1 MRPFNSANLHR
12 LPPIPNVQNPEDSGE
27 RGNSTFPESSKRRNE
42 PPNRPRKVGHNIRN
56 TDLPLR
62 NSWSK
67 MTTMNPDLDLPDLLT
82 CTPQGTWRI
91 AGTRVS
97 LDSVIHSFWEGATP
111 EEICQDFPSLS
122 LAQAYG
128 AIAYYLKQR
137 DKVDAYLQAGR
148 DGAEELQRELNGRHR
163 EFLSKLRQQLLSS
176 RQSPT
181 PS

>member
-1 MRPFNSANLHR
+1 M
-12 LPPIPNVQNPEDSGE
+12 
-27 RGNSTFPESSKRRNE
+27 K
-42 PPNRPRKVGHNIRN
+42 
-56 TDLPLR
+56 
-62 NSWSK
+62 
-67 MTTMNPDLDLPDLLT
+67 PDLDLPDLLM
-82 CTPQGTWRI
+82 CTAQGTWRI

-122 LAQAYG
+122 LAQVYG

-148 DGAEELQRELNGRHR
+148 DGAEKLQQELSGRHR
-163 EFLSKLRQQLLSS
+163 EFLSRLRQQLLSN

>member
-1 MRPFNSANLHR
+1 M
-12 LPPIPNVQNPEDSGE
+12 NPQ
-27 RGNSTFPESSKRRNE
+27 
-42 PPNRPRKVGHNIRN
+42 
-56 TDLPLR
+56 TDLPDFLAR
-62 NSWSK
+62 
-67 MTTMNPDLDLPDLLT
+67 
-82 CTPQGTWRI
+82 TPQGAWRI
-91 AGTRVS
+91 VGTRVS

-122 LAQAYG
+122 LAQVYG

-148 DGAEELQRELNGRHR
+148 DDAEKLQQELNGRHR
-163 EFLSKLRQQLLSS
+163 EFLSRLRQQLLSN

>member
-1 MRPFNSANLHR
+1 MAA
-12 LPPIPNVQNPEDSGE
+12 
-27 RGNSTFPESSKRRNE
+27 
-42 PPNRPRKVGHNIRN
+42 
-56 TDLPLR
+56 
-62 NSWSK
+62 
-67 MTTMNPDLDLPDLLT
+67 TMPDLDLPDLLT

-122 LAQAYG
+122 LAQVYE

-148 DGAEELQRELNGRHR
+148 DGAEKLQQELNGRHR
-163 EFLSKLRQQLLSS
+163 DFLSRLRQQLLSNPVTHALVS
-176 RQSPT
+176 RVKYLFDEDLNGRIVRGMRRRISDLDSRTVQGKQISLKPQT
-181 PS
+181 LRSLTGQLPKAGS

>member
-1 MRPFNSANLHR
+1 
-12 LPPIPNVQNPEDSGE
+12 VTGE
-27 RGNSTFPESSKRRNE
+27 GTRHTD
-42 PPNRPRKVGHNIRN
+42 
-56 TDLPLR
+56 DLPLS
-62 NSWSK
+62 NGWSN
-67 MTTMNPDLDLPDLLT
+67 MVFMSSNLDLPDLLV

-91 AGTRVS
+91 VGTRVS

-122 LAQAYG
+122 LAQVYE

-148 DGAEELQRELNGRHR
+148 DGAEKLQQEFNGRHR
-163 EFLSKLRQQLLSS
+163 DFLSNLRQQLLSS

-181 PS
+181 LS

>member
-1 MRPFNSANLHR
+1 MVFM
-12 LPPIPNVQNPEDSGE
+12 
-27 RGNSTFPESSKRRNE
+27 SSN
-42 PPNRPRKVGHNIRN
+42 
-56 TDLPLR
+56 
-62 NSWSK
+62 
-67 MTTMNPDLDLPDLLT
+67 LDLPDLLV

-91 AGTRVS
+91 VGTRVS

-122 LAQAYG
+122 LAQVYE

-148 DGAEELQRELNGRHR
+148 NGAEKLQQEFNGRHR
-163 EFLSKLRQQLLSS
+163 DFLSNLRQQLLSS

-181 PS
+181 LS

>member
-1 MRPFNSANLHR
+1 M
-12 LPPIPNVQNPEDSGE
+12 
-27 RGNSTFPESSKRRNE
+27 K
-42 PPNRPRKVGHNIRN
+42 
-56 TDLPLR
+56 
-62 NSWSK
+62 
-67 MTTMNPDLDLPDLLT
+67 PDLDLPDLLT

-97 LDSVIHSFWEGATP
+97 LDSVIQSFWEGATP

-148 DGAEELQRELNGRHR
+148 DGAEELQRELNGRHS

>member
-1 MRPFNSANLHR
+1 
-12 LPPIPNVQNPEDSGE
+12 
-27 RGNSTFPESSKRRNE
+27 
-42 PPNRPRKVGHNIRN
+42 
-56 TDLPLR
+56 
-62 NSWSK
+62 
-67 MTTMNPDLDLPDLLT
+67 MNPYLDLSDLLI

-97 LDSVIHSFWEGATP
+97 LDSVVHSFWEGAAP

-122 LAQAYG
+122 LAHVYG
-128 AIAYYLKQR
+128 AIAYYLRQR

-148 DGAEELQRELNGRHR
+148 DSAEKLHQELNSRHG

-181 PS
+181 PA

>member
-1 MRPFNSANLHR
+1 MT
-12 LPPIPNVQNPEDSGE
+12 GE
-27 RGNSTFPESSKRRNE
+27 GTRHTD
-42 PPNRPRKVGHNIRN
+42 
-56 TDLPLR
+56 DLPLS
-62 NSWSK
+62 NGWSN
-67 MTTMNPDLDLPDLLT
+67 MVFMSSNLDLPDLLV

-91 AGTRVS
+91 VGTRVS

-122 LAQAYG
+122 LAQVYE

-148 DGAEELQRELNGRHR
+148 NGAEKLQQEFNGRHR
-163 EFLSKLRQQLLSS
+163 DFLSNLRQQLLSS

-181 PS
+181 LS

>member
-1 MRPFNSANLHR
+1 
-12 LPPIPNVQNPEDSGE
+12 
-27 RGNSTFPESSKRRNE
+27 
-42 PPNRPRKVGHNIRN
+42 
-56 TDLPLR
+56 
-62 NSWSK
+62 
-67 MTTMNPDLDLPDLLT
+67 MTSMKPDLDLPDLLT
-82 CTPQGTWRI
+82 CTQQGTWRI

-111 EEICQDFPSLS
+111 EEVCQDFPSLS
-122 LAQAYG
+122 LAQVYE

-148 DGAEELQRELNGRHR
+148 DSAEKLQKDLNGRHR
-163 EFLSKLRQQLLSS
+163 DFLSKLRQQLLSS

>member
-1 MRPFNSANLHR
+1 MVCEGQR
-12 LPPIPNVQNPEDSGE
+12 E
-27 RGNSTFPESSKRRNE
+27 T
-42 PPNRPRKVGHNIRN
+42 RN
-56 TDLPLR
+56 TDDLPLR
-62 NSWSK
+62 IRWSN
-67 MTTMNPDLDLPDLLT
+67 MASMNPDLDLPDLLI
-82 CTPQGTWRI
+82 CTPRGTWRI

-122 LAQAYG
+122 LAQVYE

-148 DGAEELQRELNGRHR
+148 DGAEKLQQELNGRHSA
-163 EFLSKLRQQLLSS
+163 FLSRFRQQLLSS

>member
-1 MRPFNSANLHR
+1 MTHLINRARPGCCLWNS
-12 LPPIPNVQNPEDSGE
+12 
-27 RGNSTFPESSKRRNE
+27 
-42 PPNRPRKVGHNIRN
+42 
-56 TDLPLR
+56 DLPLR
-62 NSWSK
+62 NGWSK
-67 MTTMNPDLDLPDLLT
+67 MAPMNPDLDLPDLLV

-122 LAQAYG
+122 LAQVYE

-148 DGAEELQRELNGRHR
+148 DGAEKVQQELNGRHR
-163 EFLSKLRQQLLSS
+163 DFLSKLRQQLLSS
-176 RQSPT
+176 RQSPRLRE
-181 PS
+181 PGQVSFRRRPQRANRARSAPKNI

>member
-1 MRPFNSANLHR
+1 MGSM
-12 LPPIPNVQNPEDSGE
+12 
-27 RGNSTFPESSKRRNE
+27 K
-42 PPNRPRKVGHNIRN
+42 
-56 TDLPLR
+56 
-62 NSWSK
+62 
-67 MTTMNPDLDLPDLLT
+67 PDLDLPDLLT

-97 LDSVIHSFWEGATP
+97 LDSVIHAFWEGATP

-122 LAQAYG
+122 LPQVYE

-137 DKVDAYLQAGR
+137 AKVDAYLQAGR
-148 DGAEELQRELNGRHR
+148 DVAEKIQLELNSRHR
-163 EFLSKLRQQLLSS
+163 DFLSKLRQQLLSS

>member
-1 MRPFNSANLHR
+1 MAPM
-12 LPPIPNVQNPEDSGE
+12 
-27 RGNSTFPESSKRRNE
+27 K
-42 PPNRPRKVGHNIRN
+42 
-56 TDLPLR
+56 
-62 NSWSK
+62 
-67 MTTMNPDLDLPDLLT
+67 PDLDLPDLLI

-122 LAQAYG
+122 LAQVYE

-148 DGAEELQRELNGRHR
+148 DGAEKLQQELNGRHR
-163 EFLSKLRQQLLSS
+163 DFLSRLRQQLLSS

>member
-1 MRPFNSANLHR
+1 MVCEGQRETS
-12 LPPIPNVQNPEDSGE
+12 
-27 RGNSTFPESSKRRNE
+27 
-42 PPNRPRKVGHNIRN
+42 N
-56 TDLPLR
+56 TDDLPLR
-62 NSWSK
+62 IRWFK
-67 MTTMNPDLDLPDLLT
+67 MASMKPDLDLPDLLI

-122 LAQAYG
+122 LAQVYE

-137 DKVDAYLQAGR
+137 NKVDAYLQAGR
-148 DGAEELQRELNGRHR
+148 DGAEKLQQELNGRHSV
-163 EFLSKLRQQLLSS
+163 FLSRLRQQLLSS

>member
-1 MRPFNSANLHR
+1 MSK
-12 LPPIPNVQNPEDSGE
+12 
-27 RGNSTFPESSKRRNE
+27 STNQRR
-42 PPNRPRKVGHNIRN
+42 KGGRN
-56 TDLPLR
+56 TRNSDLPLTTG
-62 NSWSK
+62 WSNMPSMK
-67 MTTMNPDLDLPDLLT
+67 PDLDLPDLLM
-82 CTPQGTWRI
+82 CTAQGTWRI

-122 LAQAYG
+122 LAQVYE

-137 DKVDAYLQAGR
+137 NKVDAYLQTGR
-148 DGAEELQRELNGRHR
+148 DGAEKLEQELNGRHR
-163 EFLSKLRQQLLSS
+163 EFLSRLRQQLLSN

>member
-1 MRPFNSANLHR
+1 M
-12 LPPIPNVQNPEDSGE
+12 
-27 RGNSTFPESSKRRNE
+27 K
-42 PPNRPRKVGHNIRN
+42 
-56 TDLPLR
+56 
-62 NSWSK
+62 
-67 MTTMNPDLDLPDLLT
+67 PDLDLPDLLV

-97 LDSVIHSFWEGATP
+97 IDSVIHSFWEGATP

-122 LAQAYG
+122 LAQVYE

-137 DKVDAYLQAGR
+137 EKVDAYLQAGR
-148 DGAEELQRELNGRHR
+148 DSAEKLQQELNGRHSV
-163 EFLSKLRQQLLSS
+163 FLSRLRQQLLSN

>member
-1 MRPFNSANLHR
+1 
-12 LPPIPNVQNPEDSGE
+12 VTGE
-27 RGNSTFPESSKRRNE
+27 GTRHTD
-42 PPNRPRKVGHNIRN
+42 
-56 TDLPLR
+56 DLPLS
-62 NSWSK
+62 NGWSN
-67 MTTMNPDLDLPDLLT
+67 MVFMSSNLDLPDLLV

-91 AGTRVS
+91 VGTRVS

-122 LAQAYG
+122 LAQVYE

-148 DGAEELQRELNGRHR
+148 NGAEKLQQEFNGRHR
-163 EFLSKLRQQLLSS
+163 DFLSNLRQQLLSS

-181 PS
+181 LS

>member
-1 MRPFNSANLHR
+1 MK
-12 LPPIPNVQNPEDSGE
+12 PN
-27 RGNSTFPESSKRRNE
+27 
-42 PPNRPRKVGHNIRN
+42 
-56 TDLPLR
+56 
-62 NSWSK
+62 
-67 MTTMNPDLDLPDLLT
+67 LDLPDLLV

-97 LDSVIHSFWEGATP
+97 IDSVIHAFWEGATP
-111 EEICQDFPSLS
+111 EEICQDFPTLS
-122 LAQAYG
+122 LAQVYE

-148 DGAEELQRELNGRHR
+148 DSAEKLHQELNGRHTD
-163 EFLSKLRQQLLSS
+163 FLSKLRQQLLSS

>member
-1 MRPFNSANLHR
+1 MPSM
-12 LPPIPNVQNPEDSGE
+12 
-27 RGNSTFPESSKRRNE
+27 K
-42 PPNRPRKVGHNIRN
+42 
-56 TDLPLR
+56 
-62 NSWSK
+62 
-67 MTTMNPDLDLPDLLT
+67 PDLDLPDLLM
-82 CTPQGTWRI
+82 CTAQGTWRI

-122 LAQAYG
+122 LAQVYE

-148 DGAEELQRELNGRHR
+148 DGAEKLQQEFSGRHR
-163 EFLSKLRQQLLSS
+163 EFLSRLRQQLLSS

>member
-1 MRPFNSANLHR
+1 MAS
-12 LPPIPNVQNPEDSGE
+12 
-27 RGNSTFPESSKRRNE
+27 
-42 PPNRPRKVGHNIRN
+42 
-56 TDLPLR
+56 
-62 NSWSK
+62 
-67 MTTMNPDLDLPDLLT
+67 MNPDVDLPDLLT

-122 LAQAYG
+122 LAQVYE

-148 DGAEELQRELNGRHR
+148 DGAEKLQQDLSGRHR
-163 EFLSKLRQQLLSS
+163 EFLSRLRQQLLSS

>member
-1 MRPFNSANLHR
+1 
-12 LPPIPNVQNPEDSGE
+12 
-27 RGNSTFPESSKRRNE
+27 
-42 PPNRPRKVGHNIRN
+42 
-56 TDLPLR
+56 
-62 NSWSK
+62 
-67 MTTMNPDLDLPDLLT
+67 MTAMKPDLDLPDLLV

-97 LDSVIHSFWEGATP
+97 IDSVIHSFWEGATP

-122 LAQAYG
+122 LGQVYE

-137 DKVDAYLQAGR
+137 NKVDAYLQAGR
-148 DGAEELQRELNGRHR
+148 GSAEKQQQELNGRHR
-163 EFLSKLRQQLLSS
+163 DFLNRLRQQLLSN